1 MKKTFTAPEMS
12 ISRFDFENVVT
23 SASGGVDTRAAD
35 NVGSGLDTVLKNLGI
50 TSDGTVTF

>member
-23 SASGGVDTRAAD
+23 SASGVDTRAAD
-35 NVGSGLDTVLKNLGI
+35 NVKSGLDTVLENLGI

>member
-23 SASGGVDTRAAD
+23 SASGGVILALQIMLAAD
-35 NVGSGLDTVLKNLGI
+35 LI
-50 TSDGTVTF
+50 RF